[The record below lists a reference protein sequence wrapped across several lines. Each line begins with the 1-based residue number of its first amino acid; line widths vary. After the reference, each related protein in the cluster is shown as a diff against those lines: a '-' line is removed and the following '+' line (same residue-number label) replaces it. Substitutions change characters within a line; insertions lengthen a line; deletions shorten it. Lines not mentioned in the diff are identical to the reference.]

1 MKKNIAVI
9 SVRFNSKRFP
19 GKALKRYKNKNT
31 LDRIFDSLKK
41 IQLIDEIIVATTTS
55 SADKKIYNYCK
66 KKKYPCHRGSELNLI
81 KRFYDATKRFKPEIL
96 IRITGDNPFTSSE
109 ITDFMIKKHL
119 SAKSEF
125 TYMNKKNL
133 PVGVCPEIINFK
145 ALEKL
150 QNQKINF
157 NYSEYMMYYFINNA
171 KFFKVRKV
179 NPLKKFKTKLKNLRL
194 TLDYKQDFYFLKEVI
209 NLLSKHNMPTNL
221 KNIYKIIKENPLLHQ
236 INKKILPKIKT
247 NSALV
252 KKIKVASKIKY
263 IV

>member
-1 MKKNIAVI
+1 
-9 SVRFNSKRFP
+9 
-19 GKALKRYKNKNT
+19 
-31 LDRIFDSLKK
+31 
-41 IQLIDEIIVATTTS
+41 
-55 SADKKIYNYCK
+55 
-66 KKKYPCHRGSELNLI
+66 
-81 KRFYDATKRFKPEIL
+81 
-96 IRITGDNPFTSSE
+96 
-109 ITDFMIKKHL
+109 
-119 SAKSEF
+119 
-125 TYMNKKNL
+125 MNKKNL

-171 KFFKVRKV
+171 KFFKVRKI